1 MEKIIYIF
9 QNYSNYEQIWEKKK
23 HTISQSKDKFK
34 SLSCFFIVLILLK
47 IKKYMKLLQE
57 ILLKQ
62 KYNKIK
68 YVIMKNRA

>member
-1 MEKIIYIF
+1 M
-9 QNYSNYEQIWEKKK
+9 NRYSRRKK

-47 IKKYMKLLQE
+47 IKNKYLKLLQD

-68 YVIMKNRA
+68 YVITK